1 MTYYVNKYNCL
12 LTFVNKTKVL
22 LVMGMRWILTS
33 GTSRMAQFRATLRF
47 LAVCQG
53 RAISLALRA
62 IVWAEKKQWPFT
74 ALRIG
79 EGRGPLRVAEWLGN
93 IQTVRE
99 ALLHK
104 KSRLVM

>member
-53 RAISLALRA
+53 RAIVWLSGRLCGLRRSNGPSLRLGLG
-62 IVWAEKKQWPFT
+62 KD
-74 ALRIG
+74 
-79 EGRGPLRVAEWLGN
+79 EG
-93 IQTVRE
+93 
-99 ALLHK
+99 H
-104 KSRLVM
+104 